1 MNGPL
6 FQLRDLLR
14 RRGMASAA
22 QLAAELRL
30 PAGVVE
36 DMLAH
41 WSRRGLVAGAQA
53 PASGACGSGGGCA
66 SCGQCASSA
75 AAPAVL
81 YRWREAE
88 APQRPRSIPILAR
101 A

>member
-41 WSRRGLVAGAQA
+41 WSRRGLVAGAEA

-66 SCGQCASSA
+66 SCGQCASA

-81 YRWREAE
+81 YRWREAQ
-88 APQRPRSIPILAR
+88 AQRQPRSIPILAR